1 MSVNHTYQLT
11 KDIDTHIFRAYD
23 IRGIVDE
30 QLTSD
35 VIYTI
40 ARAIA
45 TEALDRQQN
54 TVIIG
59 RDGRNSGPELSK
71 ALAAGLMDG
80 GCNVIDLGMVPTPVL
95 YYATHTLGSKSG
107 VMLTGSHNP
116 SNYNGLK
123 IVVAGKTLA
132 ESQIKSLYQRICT
145 ENLSADSGSFSRQS
159 LKDHYIGR
167 ISQDLRLEKSLKV
180 VVDCGNGVAG
190 MMAGDLFRALGCEVT
205 ELFCDVDGDF
215 PNHHPD
221 PSDTANLQDLIAA
234 VREQKADLGLA
245 FDGDADRLGVVSPSG
260 EVIFPDR
267 QMILFAQ
274 DVLSRH
280 EKAPIIFDV
289 KCSYNLA
296 KAISKFGGQPVM
308 ARTGHSLI
316 KAAMQHHK
324 AQLAGEMSGHIF
336 FQDRWYGFDDAL
348 YSGARLL
355 EILAR
360 EADIEK
366 VFTRLPNSFHTPE
379 IRIEIEEDK
388 KFAFV
393 ETFKR
398 KAQFPHARLITIDG
412 MRVEYPDGWGLLRAS
427 NTTPCLI
434 LRFEASN
441 KSGLERIQHAFREQ
455 IISIDSTLAL
465 DF

>member
-1 MSVNHTYQLT
+1 MTVNPSYQLT
-11 KDIDTHIFRAYD
+11 KEVDASIFRAYD
-23 IRGIVDE
+23 IRGIVGE
-30 QLTSD
+30 QLTPN

-40 ARAIA
+40 ARAIS
-45 TEALDRQQN
+45 TEALDCQQN

-71 ALAAGLMDG
+71 ALAAGLMEG

-95 YYATHTLGSKSG
+95 YYATHTLGSKTG

-116 SNYNGLK
+116 SDYNGLK
-123 IVVAGKTLA
+123 MVIAGQTLA

-145 ENLSADSGSFSRQS
+145 ENLSADSGTFSRQS
-159 LKDHYIGR
+159 LLTHYIER
-167 ISQDLRLEKSLKV
+167 ITQDVQLAKPLKV

-190 MMAGDLFRALGCEVT
+190 TVAGDLLRALGCEVT
-205 ELFCDVDGDF
+205 ELYCDVDGDF

-221 PSDTANLQDLIAA
+221 PSELSNLSDLIAA
-234 VREQKADLGLA
+234 VREQSADLGLA
-245 FDGDADRLGVVSPSG
+245 FDGDGDRLGVVSPSG

-267 QMILFAQ
+267 QMILFAE

-296 KAISKFGGQPVM
+296 KAIAQFGGQPVM

-316 KAAMQHHK
+316 KAAMRHHK

-336 FQDRWYGFDDAL
+336 FQDRWFGFDDAL
-348 YSGARLL
+348 YASARLL
-355 EILAR
+355 EILAKEESI
-360 EADIEK
+360 EAA
-366 VFTRLPNSFHTPE
+366 FARLPNSYHTPE
-379 IRIEIEEDK
+379 IRIQIDEEK

-393 ETFKR
+393 ESFKR

-412 MRVEYPDGWGLLRAS
+412 VRVEYPDGWGLLRAS

-434 LRFEASN
+434 LRFEARN
-441 KSGLERIQHAFREQ
+441 KAGLERIQHAFREQ
-455 IISIDSTLAL
+455 IALIDNSLA
-465 DF
+465 F